1 MNALPLR
8 FFSLALLG
16 TTALSLAACG
26 GASEAKAPAAQQ
38 GPEPEPMSIEEAQD
52 QISRARERLASASTG
67 APPEKS
73 AGAPAA
79 DASRPAEAAPPPPP
93 PKTLDAESSSR
104 RATGKAGPAVED
116 GRCSSPCRAL
126 ASMRRAVTALCR
138 MAGDNDNRCLDARR
152 TLADS
157 EGRIS
162 PCSC

>member
-1 MNALPLR
+1 MNALLLR
-8 FFSLALLG
+8 SLSLALLG

-26 GASEAKAPAAQQ
+26 GAAEARAPAAQAA
-38 GPEPEPMSIEEAQD
+38 EPEPTSIEEAQD
-52 QISRARERLASASTG
+52 QISRARDRLASASTG
-67 APPEKS
+67 AQPSKPGG
-73 AGAPAA
+73 GAPAA
-79 DASRPAEAAPPPPP
+79 DAARPPPPTVQSP
-93 PKTLDAESSSR
+93 GGESTSEPSASKAARSLD
-104 RATGKAGPAVED
+104 D

-138 MAGDNDNRCLDARR
+138 MAGDTDTRCLDARR